1 MKKELRLIKLLFAIV
16 VISIAISIIL
26 FNLNLN
32 VQASTADGTSARLNS
47 EIVRIDKSH
56 LAYDTY
62 TKVVYIFNR
71 TYGHLYSNIVYT
83 EYLSENLN
91 HCKYIDGQIV
101 EVDDNGNVI
110 DKEEN

>member
-16 VISIAISIIL
+16 VISIAVSLIL
-26 FNLNLN
+26 LALKLN
-32 VQASTADGTSARLNS
+32 VQASTADDTSARLNS
-47 EIVRIDKSH
+47 EIVRIEKSN

-62 TKVVYIFNR
+62 TKVVYIRNV
-71 TYGHLYSNIVYT
+71 TYGALKDKPVYT

-91 HCKYIDGQIV
+91 HCKYINGQII

-110 DKEEN
+110 EKEEK